1 MFKKG
6 YLPINEVTPAP
17 LPPTATSWL
26 VGLTAGVVVAII
38 LSIVLAVVF
47 GVVNANL
54 RNDLNAATNDLATA
68 NTNLDTLEMF
78 AMELAEM
85 SGMNTTYEEFA
96 TGRCEIPKGC
106 AADIYSGAYRLL
118 LARTGPFTSVI
129 AEVSPFDTLEAKK
142 KKKDDVL
149 SHEMFRSRGMSNRA
163 PGQVFEI
170 VCPHPPDGRE
180 ILNGLLQFTT
190 NPRGTIVLTSGQIAN
205 FNLTGPNI
213 GNGAGQ
219 TRVEPAFPE
228 ESVWYLS
235 GMTDLRF
242 FFYWY
247 PDYVPCA
254 GDVFD
259 LIAPTKFVL
268 GAARLSIDS
277 SKKRDIAPGPVQRQH
292 AKKSVH

>member
-1 MFKKG
+1 MYIYAGEKMLKTG

-17 LPPTATSWL
+17 LPPSATSWL

-47 GVVNANL
+47 GVVNVNL
-54 RNDLNAATNDLATA
+54 RDDMNAKLAAA
-68 NTNLDTLEMF
+68 NTDIATLEMF

-106 AADIYSGAYRLL
+106 AADIYSGAFRLL
-118 LARTGPFTSVI
+118 FARTGPFSAMV

-142 KKKDDVL
+142 RKSETNRDETVH
-149 SHEMFRSRGMSNRA
+149 SITGRA
-163 PGQVFEI
+163 PGQFLTI
-170 VCPHPPDGRE
+170 TCTITSPFGLST
-180 ILNGLLQFTT
+180 LNTLLRVANGAVQ
-190 NPRGTIVLTSGQIAN
+190 LTPGQLAN

-219 TRVEPAFPE
+219 TKWDINLPFQTYVQATNLK
-228 ESVWYLS
+228 VLS
-235 GMTDLRF
+235 IIF
-242 FFYWY
+242 SWY

-259 LIAPTKFVL
+259 LIAPTKFTL
-268 GAARLSIDS
+268 GLPSSSIGA
-277 SKKRDIAPGPVQRQH
+277 SKKRDIVTGPVQREH
-292 AKKSVH
+292 TKKSVH

>member
-26 VGLTAGVVVAII
+26 VGLTAGVVAAII

-106 AADIYSGAYRLL
+106 AADIYSGAFRLL
-118 LARTGPFTSVI
+118 FARTGPFSAIVI
-129 AEVSPFDTLEAKK
+129 ELSPFDTLEAKK
-142 KKKDDVL
+142 RKRETNRDETIY
-149 SHEMFRSRGMSNRA
+149 SITGRA
-163 PGQVFEI
+163 PGQLLTI
-170 VCPHPPDGRE
+170 ICTIPPPLGIATLQAFLRVANG
-180 ILNGLLQFTT
+180 IAQLN
-190 NPRGTIVLTSGQIAN
+190 PGQLAN

-219 TRVEPAFPE
+219 TKADPV
-228 ESVWYLS
+228 LS
-235 GMTDLRF
+235 FQTYAQAVNANVVSISFL
-242 FFYWY
+242 WY

-259 LIAPTKFVL
+259 LIAPTKFTL
-268 GAARLSIDS
+268 GLPLSSIGS
-277 SKKRDIAPGPVQRQH
+277 SKKKRDIVTGPVQRDH
-292 AKKSVH
+292 AKKRVH

>member
-6 YLPINEVTPAP
+6 YLPINEVTPTP
-17 LPPTATSWL
+17 LPSTATSWL
-26 VGLTAGVVVAII
+26 VGLTTGVVVAII

-47 GVVNANL
+47 GVVNVNL
-54 RNDLNAATNDLATA
+54 RDDLNAKLATA
-68 NTNLDTLEMF
+68 SADIATLEMF

-85 SGMNTTYEEFA
+85 SGFNTTYEEFA

-149 SHEMFRSRGMSNRA
+149 SHEMFRSRGMSSRA

-170 VCPHPPDGRE
+170 ICPHPPDGRE
-180 ILNGLLQFTT
+180 ILNGLLQFVA
-190 NPRGTIVLTSGQIAN
+190 NPRGTILLTSGQIAN

-219 TRVEPAFPE
+219 TRFRPDFPE

-235 GMTDLRF
+235 GMLDLRL

-259 LIAPTKFVL
+259 LIAPTKFAL

-277 SKKRDIAPGPVQRQH
+277 SKKRDIAPGPAQRQH